1 MGKAF
6 EKQNPAQ
13 ENPAEL
19 QHKEEIIPQTTMP
32 NSMVMRIMEEPNA
45 ETEADL
51 LSKGISSTSP
61 AMLRREMGER
71 LGADFSQVHFHSDK
85 DSIQRSEALGARAWT
100 QGRDVYFGK
109 GGFDP
114 SVGAHELVHTI
125 QQGAVRGNASVS
137 MPFGAVQLKPKSK
150 PEWDN
155 ELFKADRDTFAPDNN
170 DQGLAGDLGDLSQ
183 VEAQA
188 MQTFHSARGAKVYN
202 AIMPDILNMVKKAA
216 QNRSGKTTIKFRPK
230 PALSFFVRAAYQD
243 YALRDILIEL
253 INKPI
258 GFFKTGT
265 RIKQYLSLVKSVND
279 RLGEY
284 QAEELAMQTGLLVDE
299 KGMPV
304 RKNNNNADTRQVNKR
319 SYELSPEDEN
329 EDKFNPGNIPEVAKI
344 QQEIE
349 NSDSLEEA
357 YTKLGRFTGNENA
370 MVKFTKDMEND
381 PEAYNWDYNVDLD
394 LAKNKLKHMAR
405 MIWDYPELRHK
416 IGDMLLMG
424 SNEKAKIG
432 VLDTQGGN
440 VQTPVF
446 YNAFYDRK
454 GADADEQ
461 RRLDQIERDKL
472 QRWNG
477 DLDHAGNHELGHVL
491 GSVMVSPGADRKQA
505 KKENKRKKTENDI
518 MKEVFFNQDVLTQEQ
533 KNGISVFGSDGN
545 DYWDHNGMDMS
556 QEEVTRILE
565 QRQRDIKAGIKQKT
579 DPIEEIY
586 KIQKHYKGQINAK
599 GSTTLQDR
607 NLTSYYGSLTP
618 TEFFAEAFG
627 DVYTHGRNAKSLSS
641 ATGKEY
647 EKRQKKLQRKKYKY
661 NQSNWF
667 MKLFRTKI
675 K

>member
-13 ENPAEL
+13 ENPAEP

-51 LSKGISSTSP
+51 LSKGVSSTSP

-71 LGADFSQVHFHSDK
+71 LGADFSQVHFHSDTN
-85 DSIQRSEALGARAWT
+85 SIQRSEALGARAWT
-100 QGRDVYFGK
+100 QGRDIYFGK

-137 MPFGAVQLKPKSK
+137 MPVGAVQLKPK

-155 ELFKADRDTFAPDNN
+155 ELFKANKDTFAQDKN
-170 DQGLAGDLGDLSQ
+170 DQSLAGDLGDLSQ

-188 MQTFHSARGAKVYN
+188 MQTFNSARGAKVYN
-202 AIMPDILNMVKKAA
+202 AIMPDILKMVKKAA
-216 QNRSGKTTIKFRPK
+216 QNRTGKTTIKFRPK

-253 INKPI
+253 VNKPI

-265 RIKQYLSLVKSVND
+265 RIDQYRSLVKSVSD

-284 QAEELAMQTGLLVDE
+284 QAEELAMQTGMLVDE

-304 RKNNNNADTRQVNKR
+304 RENSKQADTRQVNKR

-329 EDKFNPGNIPEVAKI
+329 GDKFNPGNIPEIAKI

-357 YTKLGRFTGNENA
+357 YAKFGKFTGNENA
-370 MVKFTKDMEND
+370 MVRFTKDMEDD
-381 PEAYNWDYNVDLD
+381 PEAYNWDYNVDLV

-416 IGDMLLMG
+416 IGDMLLWG
-424 SNEKAKIG
+424 SSEKAKMG
-432 VLDTQGGN
+432 VNDTQGGN
-440 VQTPVF
+440 VRTPVF
-446 YNAFYDRK
+446 YNAYYDRK

-461 RRLDQIERDKL
+461 RRLDQIERDNLK
-472 QRWNG
+472 RWNG

-491 GSVMVSPGADRKQA
+491 GSVMVSPGANRKQA
-505 KKENKRKKTENDI
+505 KKENKQKKTENDI

-533 KNGISVFGSDGN
+533 KNGIQVYDRDGN
-545 DYWDHNGMDMS
+545 DYWDQNGMDMP
-556 QEEVTRILE
+556 QEDVIRILE
-565 QRQRDIKAGIKQKT
+565 QRQRDIEAGIKQKS

-586 KIQKHYKGQINAK
+586 KIQKHYKGQINSK

-641 ATGKEY
+641 ATVKEY

-667 MKLFRTKI
+667 MKLFRTKV